1 MRDDVDI
8 EIVLGVVSLAKTLD
22 LSPDNILFILAGNDD
37 SITTFLFR
45 IGVSLFMAKPA
56 EPKRMK

>member
-8 EIVLGVVSLAKTLD
+8 ELVLGVVGLAETLD
-22 LSPDNILFILAGNDD
+22 FSPDNILFILAGNDD
-37 SITTFLFR
+37 SITAFLFCM
-45 IGVSLFMAKPA
+45 GVSLFMEQPA